1 VNGNEVN
8 SGTSTDGSFST
19 SNFKTVGEYSVS
31 IAESGCDDSH
41 YTRSLDKSV
50 WVKYVRRE
58 LSTLTDADREAFLN
72 AFSTLW
78 TVNTVDGQT
87 LYGDLYKDVYY
98 FATIHNDAGGNSVC
112 DEFHGDQGFVNNH
125 MMLGAYL
132 EQSLQLVDPSTC
144 LHYMEYTSYF
154 ESDSF
159 AARKKRFAKVAYSE
173 YLPYDRCLSLD
184 MNNQLDGGSW
194 TELMT
199 SKWFGS
205 NDPYTGRII
214 DGRWEHASV
223 PYMDADFFADHG
235 VPQDTIFFPYE
246 KSAWYANNDMVHI
259 HSPYG
264 LLRSPW
270 NWNPNTF
277 VSRFNNI
284 NMIANL
290 SAIDEG
296 FRGIYSGVSCADY
309 SGFLEDEVHGNPLSK
324 FLDGAEDSTHGNIH
338 FTFGGSGGNFAD
350 TTVSCPADADI
361 FLMTYVLR
369 VILPCRTRN

>member
-159 AARKKRFAKVAYSE
+159 AARKKRFAMVNYS
-173 YLPYDRCLSLD
+173 
-184 MNNQLDGGSW
+184 
-194 TELMT
+194 
-199 SKWFGS
+199 
-205 NDPYTGRII
+205 
-214 DGRWEHASV
+214 
-223 PYMDADFFADHG
+223 
-235 VPQDTIFFPYE
+235 
-246 KSAWYANNDMVHI
+246 
-259 HSPYG
+259 
-264 LLRSPW
+264 
-270 NWNPNTF
+270 
-277 VSRFNNI
+277 
-284 NMIANL
+284 
-290 SAIDEG
+290 
-296 FRGIYSGVSCADY
+296 
-309 SGFLEDEVHGNPLSK
+309 
-324 FLDGAEDSTHGNIH
+324 
-338 FTFGGSGGNFAD
+338 
-350 TTVSCPADADI
+350 
-361 FLMTYVLR
+361 
-369 VILPCRTRN
+369 